1 MSFFTLKESDVINS
15 KYVAYPSYTFNL
27 GYTSETIYVLS
38 SSEIVNRAFSDIEG
52 NAVTSS
58 YNLGGVVS
66 FLTNS
71 AVTTREKRSLNQ
83 LKNIY
88 SSSSFQNAENY
99 TSSSIFNPSLSR
111 DNQVFH
117 FLNIPSVL
125 YGSQI
130 KPGSLTLSTST
141 NHQYRDDGKGGMFS
155 GSLHVG
161 CVMYQHGIALFG
173 SKFNTTSLANVT
185 ASFSG
190 TNKIPTNLYLCKVP
204 RGTLNFSNNDSYTH
218 LLSGTTNGYEITTK
232 NPKTLITGI
241 ALYDEEHKLVG
252 VAKVSSPILNEEDT
266 GLLFRLK
273 LSF

>member
-1 MSFFTLKESDVINS
+1 MSFFSLKESDVINS
-15 KYVAYPSYTFNL
+15 KYVAYPNYRFNL
-27 GYTSETIYVLS
+27 GFSSETIFVLS
-38 SSEIVNRAFSDIEG
+38 SSTIVNRAFNDIEG
-52 NAVTSS
+52 NAITSS

-71 AVTTREKRSLNQ
+71 AVTSREKRSLNI

-88 SSSSFQNAENY
+88 SSSSFSKAYNY
-99 TSSSIFNPSLSR
+99 TSSSIFNPALSVS
-111 DNQVFH
+111 QQTFH
-117 FLNIPSVL
+117 FLNIPSVI

-130 KPGSLTLSTST
+130 KPGSLFLSTST
-141 NHQYRDDGKGGMFS
+141 NHKYSDDGSGGIYS

-173 SKFNTTSLANVT
+173 SKFNATSLTSVT

-190 TNKIPTNLYLCKVP
+190 TNKIPTNVYLCRVP
-204 RGTLNFSNNDSYTH
+204 RGSLNFSNNDSYTH
-218 LLSGTTNGYEITTK
+218 LLSGTVNGYEITTK

-241 ALYDEEHKLVG
+241 ALYDEEYNLVG
-252 VAKVSSPILNEEDT
+252 VAKISSPILNEEDT